1 MGAHLFLIS
10 MGNKCGSVVVYGRTV
25 ALTPRAA
32 VLFILYS
39 HLSDW
44 HGSCGAARSGYY
56 GYVTKRR
63 FQNVQ
68 KMKEFTI
75 AIMDYSN
82 ASIKVFKRTLPSDIQ
97 SDDEELDKILTANG
111 YKQSDC
117 YFMLAEKINILNEV

>member
-1 MGAHLFLIS
+1 MRGCQVRLLWLCNKKEIS
-10 MGNKCGSVVVYGRTV
+10 KC
-25 ALTPRAA
+25 P
-32 VLFILYS
+32 
-39 HLSDW
+39 
-44 HGSCGAARSGYY
+44 
-56 GYVTKRR
+56 K
-63 FQNVQ
+63 